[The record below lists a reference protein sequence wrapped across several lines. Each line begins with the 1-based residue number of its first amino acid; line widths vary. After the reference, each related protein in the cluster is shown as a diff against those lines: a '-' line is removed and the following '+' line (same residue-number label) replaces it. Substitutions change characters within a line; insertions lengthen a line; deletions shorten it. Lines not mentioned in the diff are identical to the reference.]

1 MRGGTPNL
9 SRKKGGVNKK
19 LTQKALYDAQR
30 PRRREGDVGEWQ
42 YDVTNLIV
50 DSFDPLHVGD

>member
-1 MRGGTPNL
+1 MKRRGRG
-9 SRKKGGVNKK
+9 
-19 LTQKALYDAQR
+19 
-30 PRRREGDVGEWQ
+30 EGDVGEWQ